1 MVFFWFCWRD
11 SKWSTDLFLED
22 ERSQDKPSLAAV
34 VFRKWSNSALKYTS
48 ILGHDYKHTR
58 LFSSAL
64 QFSVT
69 FRTAKVKYVDSSLPF
84 LLWFEAGLYEFG
96 DAENS
101 IGRR

>member
-1 MVFFWFCWRD
+1 MVFFWFCWRE
-11 SKWSTDLFLED
+11 SKLSTDLFLED
-22 ERSQDKPSLAAV
+22 ERSQDKSSLAAV
-34 VFRKWSNSALKYTS
+34 VFRKWSNSDLKYTS
-48 ILGHDYKHTR
+48 ILGHDYKHIG

-69 FRTAKVKYVDSSLPF
+69 FGTAKVKNVDSSSPS
-84 LLWFEAGLYEFG
+84 LLWFEAGPYEFG